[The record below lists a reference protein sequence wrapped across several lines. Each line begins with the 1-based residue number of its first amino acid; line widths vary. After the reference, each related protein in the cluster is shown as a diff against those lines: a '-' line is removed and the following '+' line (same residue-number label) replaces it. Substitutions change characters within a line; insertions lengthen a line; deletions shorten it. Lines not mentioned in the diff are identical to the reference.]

1 MIEKLLVIGA
11 GPAGYVAALHAA
23 RLGAHVTLVG
33 GHDLGGTCLQRG
45 CIPTKTL
52 VSACKALRTLQR
64 SVEHGLRFEGS
75 VSADWGELRA
85 RMRKVSYINEK
96 GIRELLKREAV
107 EIVPGLARIV
117 SPDGVEV
124 GEQRFHADR
133 ILVCTGSRPWLPPG
147 LTLAE
152 GTVSTSD
159 DVLAW
164 RSLPRS
170 VAIVGGGVIACEFA
184 FMLRTLGCDV
194 VVLEQQDRPIPNED
208 RDCSQLLLREM
219 KKQRIRFHGGV
230 TLTGVSRENG
240 SEMLC
245 RDENGIVAQAE
256 RVVVAVGRVPSSDQ
270 LFTER
275 VPVAMGA
282 RGEVIVDEY
291 GRTNVAGIYAA
302 GDVTGQ
308 MMLAHAASAQA
319 RHAVDHMLG
328 RATERFDTQRIPRVT
343 YTDPEVA
350 SVGLTETQ
358 AREQYGECMVGRFDL
373 RALGMA
379 HAMNEL
385 SGFAKVVAC
394 SRDRRLLGVHIVG
407 AHASEMIHE
416 AVALISQGASVDAL
430 AKSVHA
436 HPTLSEAVAEA
447 AEDALGHCLHKPSRK
462 APEEDIA
469 YARADRLSV
478 S

>member
-1 MIEKLLVIGA
+1 MSTKILVIGA

-23 RLGAHVTLVG
+23 RHGAKVTLFG

-52 VSACKALRTLQR
+52 VSACKALHTIKR
-64 SVEHGLRFEGS
+64 SAEHGLRFEGS

-85 RMRKVSYINEK
+85 RMKKVSGINEK
-96 GIRELLKREAV
+96 GIRELLKHQGVEAV
-107 EIVPGLARIV
+107 PGIAQVV
-117 SPDGVEV
+117 SSDSVEV
-124 GEQRFHADR
+124 GAQRFHGDR

-147 LTLAE
+147 LKLPDD
-152 GTVSTSD
+152 TVSTSD

-164 RSLPRS
+164 DSLPRS

-184 FMLRTLGCDV
+184 FVLRALGCDV
-194 VVLEQQDRPIPNED
+194 VVLEQLDRPIPNED
-208 RDCSQLLLREM
+208 LDCSQLLLREM
-219 KKQRIRFHGGV
+219 KKRRIRFLGGV
-230 TLTGVSRENG
+230 TLTEVSREDDQL
-240 SEMLC
+240 LC
-245 RDENGIVAQAE
+245 RNEDGIVAQAE
-256 RVVVAVGRVPSSDQ
+256 RVVVAVGRVPHCDQ
-270 LFTER
+270 LFTEQ
-275 VPVAMGA
+275 VPVARGA
-282 RGEVIVDEY
+282 RGAVLVDEY
-291 GRTNVAGIYAA
+291 GRTSVPGIYAA

-328 RATERFDTQRIPRVT
+328 RSTGRFDPNCIPRVT

-385 SGFAKVVAC
+385 SGFAKVIAD

-416 AVALISQGASVDAL
+416 AVALISQGASIDAL
-430 AKSVHA
+430 AKCVHA

-447 AEDALGHCLHKPSRK
+447 AEDALGHCLHKPTRK
-462 APEEDIA
+462 AAEEDVIH
-469 YARADRLSV
+469 ARSDRLSV

>member
-1 MIEKLLVIGA
+1 MTKKILVIGA

-23 RLGAHVTLVG
+23 RLGAQVTLIG

-52 VSACKALRTLQR
+52 VSACKALRTIQR
-64 SVEHGLRFEGS
+64 SSEHGLQLEGS
-75 VSADWGELRA
+75 VRADWGELRA
-85 RMRKVSYINEK
+85 RMTKVSGINEK
-96 GIRELLKREAV
+96 GIRELLKHEGV
-107 EIVPGLARIV
+107 EIVPGIARIV
-117 SPDGVEV
+117 ASDSVEV
-124 GEQRFHADR
+124 GGQHFRGDR
-133 ILVCTGSRPWLPPG
+133 ILLCTGSRPWLPPG
-147 LTLAE
+147 LTLPE
-152 GTVSTSD
+152 GSFSTSD

-164 RSLPRS
+164 DSLPQS

-184 FMLRTLGCDV
+184 FILRALGCDV

-219 KKQRIRFHGGV
+219 KKRRIRFIGGV
-230 TLTGVSRENG
+230 TLTAVSREDDQL
-240 SEMLC
+240 LC
-245 RDENGIVAQAE
+245 RNEDGVVAQAD
-256 RVVVAVGRVPSSDQ
+256 RVVVAVGRVPNCDQ
-270 LFTER
+270 LFTEQA
-275 VPVAMGA
+275 PVARGA
-282 RGEVIVDEY
+282 RGEVLVDEH
-291 GRTNVAGIYAA
+291 GRTSVAGIYAA

-328 RATERFDTQRIPRVT
+328 GATGRFDPNCIPRVT

-350 SVGLTETQ
+350 SVGLTEAQ
-358 AREQYGECMVGRFDL
+358 AQEQHGECMVGRFDL

-385 SGFAKVVAC
+385 SGFAKVVAD

-416 AVALISQGASVDAL
+416 AVALISQGASIDAL
-430 AKSVHA
+430 ATSVHA

-447 AEDALGHCLHKPSRK
+447 ADDALGHCLHKPSRK
-462 APEEDIA
+462 PPEEDIVHA
-469 YARADRLSV
+469 SADRLSV